1 MHGKPVLLDQAYHLL
16 ERRLREEMLSERT
29 ARRRLAAILA
39 ADAAG
44 YSGLMATDEAATVAA
59 IEDARVAFRKH
70 VEANKGRIVDTPGDF
85 VLAIFELA
93 TSAVLAALA
102 IQRDLTEAGRE
113 IPEQRRMRFR
123 IGLHIGEVIEKSD
136 GSVYGDGVNIA
147 ARLQALAEP
156 AGIATSDSVRTAV
169 QGRLATV
176 FDDLGEQTV
185 KNIPQLLRVYHMRVN
200 TDARTDGTTTTQTAV
215 SMSSPV
221 PGFGGR
227 PAVAVLPFVNMSAEP
242 DQEYFADGLAEDILT
257 RLAMWRW
264 LPVIARNSS
273 FAYKKR
279 NVDIKQIGRALG
291 VRYVLE
297 GSVRRAGDRVR
308 VTGQLIDADTG
319 HHIWAERYDRK
330 TQDLFAVQD
339 ELTDGIANALQA
351 VIGLSELERVR
362 HRQPENLDAWNAFQ
376 RGWWHALRFTQEE
389 FALAEPLLRKAIELD
404 PGMSQP
410 FTAIALLR
418 FFSAF
423 FLWSAPRA
431 AFAEAAKYSQQA
443 LAVDPRDSQASSIL
457 GLVLA
462 YTGRQAEALAFMKK
476 GVELNPSSFIG
487 FAVLTVG
494 HLLRGEFVEGIRAGE
509 RAIRISPD
517 DTVLHVV
524 LAALS
529 ANHYMEREFE
539 RAVEIARLAV
549 QRAPHYPF
557 GWRSLANALGQIG
570 PIEEATQA
578 LAEFLKLVPSYT
590 SEGAARASA
599 GMREGDPREASFAFY
614 LEGLRKAGWQG

>member
-1 MHGKPVLLDQAYHLL
+1 M
-16 ERRLREEMLSERT
+16 
-29 ARRRLAAILA
+29 AA
-39 ADAAG
+39 
-44 YSGLMATDEAATVAA
+44 DEAATVAA
-59 IEDARVAFRKH
+59 LEAARVVFRKQ
-70 VEANKGRIVDTPGDF
+70 VEANQGRIVDTAGDS
-85 VLAIFELA
+85 VLAVFDLA
-93 TSAVLAALA
+93 TSAVSAALA
-102 IQRDLTEAGRE
+102 IQRDLTEASKDL
-113 IPEQRRMRFR
+113 PDQRRMRFR
-123 IGLHIGEVIEKSD
+123 IGLHIGELIERSD
-136 GSVYGDGVNIA
+136 GTVYGDGVNIA
-147 ARLQALAEP
+147 ARLQALAQP

-169 QGRLATV
+169 QGRVATV

-185 KNIPQLLRVYHMRVN
+185 KNIPQALRVYRIRSAGYAKV
-200 TDARTDGTTTTQTAV
+200 DGTAIAHGALST
-215 SMSSPV
+215 SSPV

-227 PAVAVLPFVNMSAEP
+227 PAIAVLPFVNMSAEP

-273 FAYKKR
+273 FAYKRWNADVKEL
-279 NVDIKQIGRALG
+279 GRALG
-291 VRYVLE
+291 ARYVLE
-297 GSVRRAGDRVR
+297 GSVRKAGDRLR

-319 HHIWAERYDRK
+319 YHIWAERYDRK
-330 TQDLFAVQD
+330 VEDLFAVQD
-339 ELTDGIANALQA
+339 ELTDGIANALETA
-351 VIGLSELERVR
+351 IGLSELDRVR
-362 HRQPENLDAWNAFQ
+362 HRPPVNLDAWNAFQ
-376 RGWWHALRFTQEE
+376 RGWWHALRFTQED

-410 FTAIALLR
+410 LTAIALLR

-423 FLWSAPRA
+423 FLWSAPQA

-462 YTGRQAEALAFMKK
+462 YSGRQAEALAFMKK

-509 RAIRISPD
+509 RAIRISPN

-539 RAVEIARLAV
+539 RAIEIARLAV
-549 QRAPHYPF
+549 QRAPHYPL

-570 PIEEATQA
+570 PLEEARQA

-590 SEGAARASA
+590 SEEAARASA
-599 GMREGDPREASFAFY
+599 GIREGDPREANFAFY
-614 LEGLRKAGWQG
+614 LEGIRKAGWQG